1 MAGDHEQG
9 EEEEEGED
17 TGLTDVKLKMPSKF
31 VVDRKFQCQ
40 GVQYLV
46 LSLQYQPHS

>member
-17 TGLTDVKLKMPSKF
+17 TGLADVKLKMSRKIVF
-31 VVDRKFQCQ
+31 DWKFQD
-40 GVQYLV
+40 VSYLV